1 MLYAKSNPEES
12 ITQHTQELLK
22 NLEILKETYG
32 EEVQNNQTFEKERFW
47 ELLKMICTYHD
58 IGKVYTPFQNEIRK
72 NIGLE
77 PIKTEF
83 NYKEMK
89 HEQLSPLFIP
99 TMKYELT
106 KEEKKIV
113 YQAIFYH
120 HEREKSEISEELV
133 QKIIEKDILPRI
145 NELGELL
152 YENFQKV
159 FNIKEMLDD
168 GISKVIVYEN
178 DEKIIGFISATYLY
192 DTCDI
197 LSLVVDPMYRGQ
209 LVASNLLTYL
219 IGDLGE
225 TLKLVTLEV
234 ASKNKAAIKL
244 YEKFGFE
251 VVNKR
256 KKYYKNDDAYLM
268 ARKW

>member
-1 MLYAKSNPEES
+1 
-12 ITQHTQELLK
+12 
-22 NLEILKETYG
+22 
-32 EEVQNNQTFEKERFW
+32 
-47 ELLKMICTYHD
+47 MIREANVFD
-58 IGKVYTPFQNEIRK
+58 I
-72 NIGLE
+72 
-77 PIKTEF
+77 
-83 NYKEMK
+83 
-89 HEQLSPLFIP
+89 
-99 TMKYELT
+99 
-106 KEEKKIV
+106 
-113 YQAIFYH
+113 
-120 HEREKSEISEELV
+120 
-133 QKIIEKDILPRI
+133 PRI